1 VSQSSQYAP
10 FNLRYRW
17 LNDTNDN
24 AVRRHRSSQTF
35 ARPASDTDDSLQHFY
50 DPTISRLNSYSG
62 GQYQMST
69 SGVTETNQLC
79 YEYAPGGGR
88 HTGCFSVFAFEYEPG
103 LDGAP
108 ASSIVRLTPLR

>member
-1 VSQSSQYAP
+1 MTTRCVAS
-10 FNLRYRW
+10 
-17 LNDTNDN
+17 
-24 AVRRHRSSQTF
+24 VRVIPSLDLPLTQMV
-35 ARPASDTDDSLQHFY
+35 SLQHFY

-69 SGVTETNQLC
+69 SGLTETNQLC